1 MMVSQQL
8 LIFLATD
15 RKPTV
20 KHFKVFGCPAIF
32 KRYETYE
39 NGKVI
44 KNKYSQQGTH
54 GIFVGIPDDSA
65 GWLFYVTDSKKTYI
79 SMDAVFYEHF
89 TSPLYLPDLPYQGVI
104 RLQNVKQCQPNS
116 EPFGTYRQTHRK
128 P

>member
-1 MMVSQQL
+1 MTMMVSQQL

-65 GWLFYVTDSKKTYI
+65 GCLF
-79 SMDAVFYEHF
+79 
-89 TSPLYLPDLPYQGVI
+89 LPK
-104 RLQNVKQCQPNS
+104 RLIYPCMQFLMNILLLLSN
-116 EPFGTYRQTHRK
+116 FQTCHIK
-128 P
+128 G

>member
-1 MMVSQQL
+1 MTMMVSQRL

-54 GIFVGIPDDSA
+54 GVYLLAFQMTLPVGYFMSLIPKRLIYPWMQFFMNILLLLSIF
-65 GWLFYVTDSKKTYI
+65 
-79 SMDAVFYEHF
+79 
-89 TSPLYLPDLPYQGVI
+89 
-104 RLQNVKQCQPNS
+104 
-116 EPFGTYRQTHRK
+116 QTCHIK
-128 P
+128 G